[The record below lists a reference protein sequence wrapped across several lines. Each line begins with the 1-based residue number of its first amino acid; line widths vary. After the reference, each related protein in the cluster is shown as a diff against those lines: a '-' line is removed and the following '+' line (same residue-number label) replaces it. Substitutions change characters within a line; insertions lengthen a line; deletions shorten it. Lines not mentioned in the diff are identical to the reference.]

1 MVETERLSCSFCKTA
16 AAICL
21 LALLGLGGCSRN
33 GPVSF
38 PFSTLHVTFGVKLL
52 LLQQSSQ

>member
-1 MVETERLSCSFCKTA
+1 LLLLQNGSSH
-16 AAICL
+16 L

-52 LLQQSSQ
+52 LLQQGSQ